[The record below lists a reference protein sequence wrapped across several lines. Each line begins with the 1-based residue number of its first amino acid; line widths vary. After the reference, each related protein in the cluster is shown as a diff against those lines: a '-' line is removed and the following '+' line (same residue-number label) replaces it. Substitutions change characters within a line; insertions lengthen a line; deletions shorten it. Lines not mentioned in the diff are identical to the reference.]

1 MVLKLWFIN
10 PGGFSLKHFSVFNGL
25 HYLLAIPAL
34 MVLFFLFSPAPSQ
47 AQSSKMNE
55 PVSITAANEPVATV
69 LDRLSRNTG
78 LTFSYNPDQLN
89 TSHRITLNM
98 VRKPLSEVLEAI
110 FNPLNLNFRLNGNQL
125 VIFGAGPAESRP
137 SVQESAK
144 PLISVAVPQVITRH
158 DTVFLTS
165 TTYLTDTITR
175 TDTVLKFDTVFIL
188 KRSADERIGKGQI
201 FSDLSSLE
209 KELTRELRFHAGFT
223 VNWMNGISRFTAG
236 SEYREKLNDYKEAY
250 SNKNISGSLALELMA
265 SYNRTSAGTGISYA
279 SFGERLSYSIQI
291 STGGYFRKD
300 TLDAYYTL
308 AGADTSWFYV
318 MDSTYIP
325 LDLKQYDYRSSV
337 RRNYIEIPLFAQYNF
352 PVGQGLLYFRG
363 GLIAGI
369 SSKVS
374 GLYIYT
380 DNDGAGDIK
389 ELEMRPIV
397 FSWQLESG
405 IQMPVYPRIS
415 VKAGIMYRR
424 QMQSVYKDF
433 PIETRIDAFGLSC
446 GILYKI

>member
-10 PGGFSLKHFSVFNGL
+10 PGGFSLKNFSVFNSL
-25 HYLLAIPAL
+25 RCRLVVPAL
-34 MVLFFLFSPAPSQ
+34 LVLVFCFPAAPSL
-47 AQSSKMNE
+47 AQSSKLNE
-55 PVSITAANEPVATV
+55 PVSISAANEPVATV

-89 TSHRITLNM
+89 TSPRITLNM

-125 VIFGAGPAESRP
+125 VIFGPGPEESRP
-137 SVQESAK
+137 SVQEPAK
-144 PLISVAVPQVITRH
+144 PITPVAPQVITRL

-236 SEYREKLNDYKEAY
+236 SEYREKLNDYKKAY

-265 SYNRTSAGTGISYA
+265 SYNRISAGTGISYA
-279 SFGERLSYSIQI
+279 SFGERLSYSMQI

-337 RRNYIEIPLFAQYNF
+337 RRNYIEIPLFAQYNL

-380 DNDGAGDIK
+380 DNDGAGDMK

-405 IQMPVYPRIS
+405 MQMPVYPRTS

-424 QMQSVYKDF
+424 QMQSIYKDF
-433 PIETRIDAFGLSC
+433 PVETRIDALGISC